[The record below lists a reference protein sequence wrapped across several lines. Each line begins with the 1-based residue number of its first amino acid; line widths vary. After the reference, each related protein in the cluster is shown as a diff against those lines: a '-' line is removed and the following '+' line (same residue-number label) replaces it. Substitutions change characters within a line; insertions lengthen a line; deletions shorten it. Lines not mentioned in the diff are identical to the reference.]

1 MDSGTL
7 LFLALGF
14 GPTVVVLV
22 AVVVLYGQ
30 PTLARSIRRIRGRN
44 SVTFQL
50 PDMAEL
56 ELTRRRRKND
66 AIQAVYRVVREHNRR
81 C

>member
-14 GPTVVVLV
+14 APTVVVLV

-30 PTLARSIRRIRGRN
+30 PTLARSMRRIRGRK
-44 SVTFQL
+44 SAAFQL
-50 PDMAEL
+50 PDMAQL

-66 AIQAVYRVVREHNRR
+66 AIQAMYRVVREQNRR